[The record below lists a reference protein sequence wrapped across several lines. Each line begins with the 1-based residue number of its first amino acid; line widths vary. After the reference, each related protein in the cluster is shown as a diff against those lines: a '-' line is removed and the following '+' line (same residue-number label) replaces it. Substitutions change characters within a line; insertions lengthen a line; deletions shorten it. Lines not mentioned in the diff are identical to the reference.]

1 MTKDCGQGMDTSAL
15 RYWSISARCLHL
27 SLWQFDFFP
36 AHPSGMWGCHVY
48 GSWVVLLV
56 LCLNDPD
63 ACCHGPDTISSI
75 VRKAMLLCMVS
86 QEPGIL
92 LIVLR
97 WWLHLHCLRRL
108 WIESLS
114 PIWIYIDNWCDITR
128 VLYIFTCLLL
138 GLFWGSRFSYDIRT
152 SVACCDDPA
161 AGANVRSSLFAVTSL
176 LQTKST
182 SLRAI
187 DSQAIWDTI
196 ICEIAK
202 FF

>member
-1 MTKDCGQGMDTSAL
+1 MGGQ
-15 RYWSISARCLHL
+15 
-27 SLWQFDFFP
+27 
-36 AHPSGMWGCHVY
+36 
-48 GSWVVLLV
+48 
-56 LCLNDPD
+56 
-63 ACCHGPDTISSI
+63 
-75 VRKAMLLCMVS
+75 
-86 QEPGIL
+86 
-92 LIVLR
+92 
-97 WWLHLHCLRRL
+97 
-108 WIESLS
+108 
-114 PIWIYIDNWCDITR
+114 R
-128 VLYIFTCLLL
+128 VLWGLNFWEITNSRRPCIFTCLLL

-187 DSQAIWDTI
+187 DSQAILDTI